1 MIVRANVS
9 WNLNLRNSVPVV
21 MKNHVFHIKNSP
33 FKKNT
38 DIKYKP
44 VDIAFAS
51 LLRQKFTTHK
61 IAELEPDSNVLWVH
75 LLWESILGKC

>member
-1 MIVRANVS
+1 
-9 WNLNLRNSVPVV
+9 

-33 FKKNT
+33 FKRST

-51 LLRQKFTTHK
+51 LLRQKFTADK
-61 IAELEPDSNVLWVH
+61 IAELEPDSNVL
-75 LLWESILGKC
+75 